1 MPLTSLPPARPAVPQ
16 FFLPESK
23 SLHEKKKKK
32 KTFPFYSFGWF
43 WFWGWFLFFVC
54 LVFLIIIFK
63 CMKILMTC
71 KLPKRMTN
79 FLAWLGLKKLT
90 RLLFS
95 AVWLLQFLITY
106 LLGEKQKQKLKKKT
120 NHDYTLFLMIL
131 TRKDFFFFL
140 EHFVKNKPQKKK
152 KEVLHPKAKISKLI
166 YFANENSFLI
176 ELHVA
181 IFECFLAPS
190 AVVSPNLHHLK
201 LHLLYPPAFSAFA
214 PSW

>member
-1 MPLTSLPPARPAVPQ
+1 
-16 FFLPESK
+16 
-23 SLHEKKKKK
+23 
-32 KTFPFYSFGWF
+32 
-43 WFWGWFLFFVC
+43 
-54 LVFLIIIFK
+54 
-63 CMKILMTC
+63 
-71 KLPKRMTN
+71 
-79 FLAWLGLKKLT
+79 
-90 RLLFS
+90 
-95 AVWLLQFLITY
+95 
-106 LLGEKQKQKLKKKT
+106 
-120 NHDYTLFLMIL
+120 MIL
-131 TRKDFFFFL
+131 TRKDFFFFFGTFCKKIN
-140 EHFVKNKPQKKK
+140 HKKKK